1 MMDSAGT
8 SISAYSSSLRI
19 VARLAAWLLISLAI
33 LSMVVSVQGRYKI
46 AVNRTS
52 SLEGKLFLVDA
63 ASGVT
68 GSGLRGEVVAFNFDG
83 RRWGFPEG
91 VLWAKQVAG
100 LPGDPIEVKEGEVWV
115 ANRKVAVL
123 SSGAMERGSLNPVGA
138 RRVPEGRIF
147 VVGTATN
154 SLDSRYLEFGF
165 PRMDDLVGTARRLL

>member
-1 MMDSAGT
+1 MDSAGN
-8 SISAYSSSLRI
+8 SIPAYASYLSI
-19 VARLAAWLLISLAI
+19 AARLAAWLLIALAI

-52 SLEGKLFLVDA
+52 SLEGSLFLVDA

-68 GSGLRGEVVAFNFDG
+68 GSDLRGEVVAFYFDG

-91 VLWAKQVAG
+91 VLWAKQVEG
-100 LPGDPIEVKEGEVWV
+100 LPGDPIEVKEDAVWV

-123 SSGAMERGSLNPVGA
+123 SSGAMERGALNPVGA
-138 RRVPEGRIF
+138 RRVPAGRVF
-147 VVGTATN
+147 VVGTADN

-165 PRMDDLVGTARRLL
+165 PRMDELVGTARRLL